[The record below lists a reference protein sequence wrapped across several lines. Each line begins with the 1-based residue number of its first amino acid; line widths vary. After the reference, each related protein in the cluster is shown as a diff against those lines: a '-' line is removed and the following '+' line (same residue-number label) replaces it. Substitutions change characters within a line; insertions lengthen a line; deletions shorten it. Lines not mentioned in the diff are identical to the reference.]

1 MTFMLFLLSTLF
13 LLHTPT
19 NDAAALLQRV
29 QTRYDLVQDYS
40 ADVSIKVNVTFIK
53 VPVKK
58 GRLFFKQ
65 PDKIKLESPGFT
77 ILPKKGMGY
86 GFYELFS
93 KPYTSIYIRNERI
106 NGRNLAQVKVLPVD
120 DQSDLLLA
128 TLWIDESSALVN
140 RAELVSKTAGNSKI
154 KISYPER
161 PDRYGMPSRIEF
173 EFDVTQKALPMGI
186 TGEFD
191 GPAKVAPDGKQD
203 KARLTV
209 DYSAYKINSGLTDSF
224 FISKKN

>member
-1 MTFMLFLLSTLF
+1 MSFMILLLSSLFLLRAQ
-13 LLHTPT
+13 PD
-19 NDAAALLQRV
+19 DAAALLQRV
-29 QTRYDLVQDYS
+29 QTRYNLVQDYS

-93 KPYTSIYIRNERI
+93 KPYTSVFIRNERI
-106 NGRNLAQVKVLPVD
+106 DGRNLTQVKVIPVD
-120 DQSDLLLA
+120 DRSDLLLA
-128 TLWIDESSALVN
+128 TLWIDQATALVH
-140 RAELVSKTAGNSKI
+140 RAELVSKTAGNSKLI
-154 KISYPER
+154 IFYPAR
-161 PDRYGMPSRIEF
+161 PDQYGMPSRIEF

-191 GPAKVAPDGKQD
+191 GPAKVSRNGKQD

-209 DYSAYKINSGLTDSF
+209 DYTAYKVNTGLSDSF
-224 FISKKN
+224 FTSKKI